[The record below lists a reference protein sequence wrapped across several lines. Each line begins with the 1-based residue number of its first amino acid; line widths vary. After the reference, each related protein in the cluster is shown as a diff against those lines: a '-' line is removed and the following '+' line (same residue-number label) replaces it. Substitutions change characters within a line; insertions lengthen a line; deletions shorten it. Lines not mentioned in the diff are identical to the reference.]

1 MKYYL
6 DTNIIIYALN
16 GKYPA
21 ILPHFEQ
28 VPSMAIV
35 IPTVVLAE
43 IECGAR
49 KSFDY
54 EKTIQLYR
62 KFMHP
67 FDVAPFT
74 RHAAECYGRIR
85 ADLEAKGQI
94 IGTNDLLIAATV
106 MAENGVLVTH
116 NTREFSRISGLAV
129 EDWTL

>member
-1 MKYYL
+1 MKYFL

-54 EKTIQLYR
+54 VKTIQLYR
-62 KFMHP
+62 EFLHP
-67 FDVAPFT
+67 FDVSPFT
-74 RHAAECYGRIR
+74 RRAAECYGLIR
-85 ADLEAKGQI
+85 AELEAKGQV
-94 IGTNDLLIAATV
+94 IGANDLLISATA
-106 MAENGVLVTH
+106 MAENGTLVTH
-116 NTREFSRISGLAV
+116 NTREFSRITRLAV
-129 EDWTL
+129 EDWTI

>member
-1 MKYYL
+1 MKYFL

-21 ILPHFEQ
+21 IRPHFEQ
-28 VPSMAIV
+28 VPAMAIV
-35 IPTVVLAE
+35 LPSVALAE
-43 IECGAR
+43 IEYGAR
-49 KSFDY
+49 KSRDY